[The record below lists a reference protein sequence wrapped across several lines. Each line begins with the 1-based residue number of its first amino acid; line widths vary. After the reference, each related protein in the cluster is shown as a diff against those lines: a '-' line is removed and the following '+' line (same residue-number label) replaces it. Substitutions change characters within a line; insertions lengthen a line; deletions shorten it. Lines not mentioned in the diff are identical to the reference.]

1 MGSAHDRH
9 FPLAILG
16 REAQQSAQHDA
27 VRFRHGSSRSQTT
40 QAACRTIRA
49 VSRPSSD
56 SVCNMA
62 LIVFRREMR
71 IVTAMKKT
79 LILLALFAFSAL
91 PAAAQ
96 HNEFGFL
103 FGSTKPKKSPT
114 GKGDFD
120 SGMREIYY
128 AMQLEPATLFRIEV
142 GRMSTTTSL
151 PTGVDAAGVRTFE
164 TDQSGT
170 LEHADG
176 IIEYRFSEP
185 YGYTGLFA
193 GAGMYRQKT
202 NAREETDY
210 GFQGGIS
217 ALFPLNRTYAIAVEG
232 AYHWVNVYSPR
243 PRYVTLG
250 AGIRIAF

>member
-1 MGSAHDRH
+1 M
-9 FPLAILG
+9 
-16 REAQQSAQHDA
+16 
-27 VRFRHGSSRSQTT
+27 T
-40 QAACRTIRA
+40 Q
-49 VSRPSSD
+49 
-56 SVCNMA
+56 
-62 LIVFRREMR
+62 MR
-71 IVTAMKKT
+71 IVAAMKKT
-79 LILLALFAFSAL
+79 SILLAFSAFLAL

-103 FGSTKPKKSPT
+103 FGSTKPMKSPT
-114 GKGDFD
+114 GKGDFN
-120 SGMREIYY
+120 SGMREVYY
-128 AMQLEPATLFRIEV
+128 GIELEPSTTFRLEI
-142 GRMSTTTSL
+142 GRMSTPTSL
-151 PTGVDAAGVRTFE
+151 PTGIDPVTKKQTFE
-164 TDQSGT
+164 SDPNGKI
-170 LEHADG
+170 EHADG

-232 AYHWVNVYSPR
+232 AYHWINVYSPR

-250 AGIRIAF
+250 AGLRISF

>member
-1 MGSAHDRH
+1 M
-9 FPLAILG
+9 
-16 REAQQSAQHDA
+16 
-27 VRFRHGSSRSQTT
+27 T
-40 QAACRTIRA
+40 Q
-49 VSRPSSD
+49 
-56 SVCNMA
+56 
-62 LIVFRREMR
+62 MR
-71 IVTAMKKT
+71 IVAAMKKT
-79 LILLALFAFSAL
+79 SILLAFSAFLAL

-103 FGSTKPKKSPT
+103 FGSTKPMKSAT
-114 GKGDFD
+114 GKGDFN

-128 AMQLEPATLFRIEV
+128 GIQLEPSTTFRIEV
-142 GRMSTTTSL
+142 GRMSTPTSL
-151 PTGVDAAGVRTFE
+151 PTGIDPATKKQTFE
-164 TDQSGT
+164 SDPSGT
-170 LEHADG
+170 IEHAYG
-176 IIEYRFSEP
+176 IIEYRFSES

-232 AYHWVNVYSPR
+232 AYHWINVYSPR

-250 AGIRIAF
+250 AGLRISF